1 MENILFR
8 YFSVIV
14 QILFNKNQVK
24 NHFSVVVK
32 NIDNVASGKV
42 YNIQIFV
49 LFRQIFCTRRKQ
61 QNSLKNVFLLFL
73 LFENMQGFKY
83 SPKIMNFYHLRII
96 FYSRIRLY
104 FLLISILVIFFDS
117 NILILHYLKFSISLN
132 CIQVMTERMQ
142 LFYEGVTGKGINMLD
157 SV

>member
-32 NIDNVASGKV
+32 NIDNIASGKV

-132 CIQVMTERMQ
+132 FIQVMTERMQ